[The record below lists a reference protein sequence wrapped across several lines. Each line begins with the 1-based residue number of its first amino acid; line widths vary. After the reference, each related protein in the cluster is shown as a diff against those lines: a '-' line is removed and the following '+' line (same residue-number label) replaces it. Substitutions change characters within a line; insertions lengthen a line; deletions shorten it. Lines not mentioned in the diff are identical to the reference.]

1 LATTNVTVEV
11 KEPPRHRSL
20 AEVLAIIEAS
30 TLPQT
35 DRERISS
42 VFRNLGEA
50 EAKVHGQSVEAV
62 ELHEVGAIDAMV
74 DVTGAV
80 AGLRLLTI
88 DAVYVSP
95 LPLGHG
101 QARGSHG
108 AIPVPAPATLELIA
122 AAGAPVAA
130 GEGPGMELLT
140 PTGA

>member
-1 LATTNVTVEV
+1 
-11 KEPPRHRSL
+11 
-20 AEVLAIIEAS
+20 
-30 TLPQT
+30 
-35 DRERISS
+35 
-42 VFRNLGEA
+42 
-50 EAKVHGQSVEAV
+50 
-62 ELHEVGAIDAMV
+62 MV

-140 PTGA
+140 PTGAALLTTLGRFERPAMSLQRVGYGAGGRDPADRA